1 MNPSKKID
9 KLREE
14 IDEVDQKLM
23 NLLLKRFSITKK
35 IGQVKT
41 SNLIDIDD
49 STREDKI
56 INHLSNKANNN
67 LKKEDIADIFK
78 LIFNISK
85 NLQKTK

>member
-41 SNLIDIDD
+41 SNSIGIDD
-49 STREDKI
+49 NDRENKI
-56 INHLSNKANNN
+56 INHLSNKANND
-67 LKKEDIADIFK
+67 LRKEDIADIFK
-78 LIFNISK
+78 LMFNISK
-85 NLQKTK
+85 NLQKIK

>member
-41 SNLIDIDD
+41 SNSIGIDD
-49 STREDKI
+49 NDRENKI
-56 INHLSNKANNN
+56 INHLSNKANND
-67 LKKEDIADIFK
+67 LRKEDIADIFK
-78 LIFNISK
+78 LVFNISK
-85 NLQKTK
+85 NLQKIK

>member
-41 SNLIDIDD
+41 SNSISIDD
-49 STREDKI
+49 NDRENNI
-56 INHLSNKANNN
+56 INHLSNKANND
-67 LKKEDIADIFK
+67 LRKEDIADIFK
-78 LIFNISK
+78 LVFNISK
-85 NLQKTK
+85 NLQKIK

>member
-9 KLREE
+9 KLRKE

-41 SNLIDIDD
+41 SNSISIDD
-49 STREDKI
+49 NDRENNI
-56 INHLSNKANNN
+56 INHLSNKANND
-67 LKKEDIADIFK
+67 LRKEDIADIFK
-78 LIFNISK
+78 LVFNISK
-85 NLQKTK
+85 NLQKIK

>member
-41 SNLIDIDD
+41 SNSIGIDD
-49 STREDKI
+49 NDRENKI

-67 LKKEDIADIFK
+67 LRKEDIADIFK
-78 LIFNISK
+78 LMFNISK
-85 NLQKTK
+85 NLQKIK

>member
-1 MNPSKKID
+1 MNSSKKIE
-9 KLREE
+9 KLRKE

-23 NLLLKRFSITKK
+23 NLLLERFSITKK

-56 INHLSNKANNN
+56 INHLSNKANND

>member
-23 NLLLKRFSITKK
+23 NLLLERFSITKK

-41 SNLIDIDD
+41 SNSISIDD
-49 STREDKI
+49 NDRENNI
-56 INHLSNKANNN
+56 INHLSNKANND
-67 LKKEDIADIFK
+67 LRKEDIADIFK
-78 LIFNISK
+78 LVFNISK
-85 NLQKTK
+85 NLQKIK

>member
-1 MNPSKKID
+1 MNPSKKIN
-9 KLREE
+9 KLRDE
-14 IDEVDQKLM
+14 IDEIDQDLT

-49 STREDKI
+49 STREAKI
-56 INHLSNKANNN
+56 INHLSNKANND

>member
-1 MNPSKKID
+1 MNPSKKIN
-9 KLREE
+9 KLRDE
-14 IDEVDQKLM
+14 IDQIDQDLT

-56 INHLSNKANNN
+56 INHLSNKANND

>member
-41 SNLIDIDD
+41 SNSIGIDD
-49 STREDKI
+49 NDRENKI
-56 INHLSNKANNN
+56 LQ
-67 LKKEDIADIFK
+67 IF
-78 LIFNISK
+78 LN
-85 NLQKTK
+85 

>member
-1 MNPSKKID
+1 MNQSKKID

-41 SNLIDIDD
+41 SNSIGIDD
-49 STREDKI
+49 NDRENKI
-56 INHLSNKANNN
+56 INHLSNKANND
-67 LKKEDIADIFK
+67 LRKEDIADIFK
-78 LIFNISK
+78 LMFNISK
-85 NLQKTK
+85 NLQKIK

>member
-9 KLREE
+9 KLRKE

-41 SNLIDIDD
+41 SNSITIDD
-49 STREDKI
+49 NDRENNI
-56 INHLSNKANNN
+56 INHLSNKANND
-67 LKKEDIADIFK
+67 LRKEDIADIFK
-78 LIFNISK
+78 LVFNISK
-85 NLQKTK
+85 NLQKIK

>member
-1 MNPSKKID
+1 MNPSKKIN
-9 KLREE
+9 KLRDE
-14 IDEVDQKLM
+14 IDEVDQDLT

-56 INHLSNKANNN
+56 INHLSNKANND

>member
-1 MNPSKKID
+1 MNPSKKIN
-9 KLREE
+9 KLRDE
-14 IDEVDQKLM
+14 IDEIDQDLT

-56 INHLSNKANNN
+56 INHLSNKANND